1 MTGNYLSQMIFFA
14 IGTLALIALS
24 LFFARKFRK
33 QMKPYFENLETLAKN
48 LSGIPCKLHGFFD
61 SEPSLAGHWFEH
73 KFTFRYCSSDFFA
86 APHSLQLKLF
96 IRPSIKFSIY
106 ANYMRPSKVL
116 FLKKTYTGEVDLDK
130 FDFYSNKPDEA
141 KKYLISHQTI
151 LKQLSDSGWSMP
163 VFNRRTISIFTDVNR
178 SIDAETIKSAL
189 RNLNELET
197 ETRGFNQTEAPA

>member
-1 MTGNYLSQMIFFA
+1 MTGNNLSQLIFFV

-24 LFFARKFRK
+24 LYFARKFRK
-33 QMKPYFENLETLAKN
+33 QMKPYYEKLETLAKN
-48 LSGIPCKLHGFFD
+48 LSGISCKLHGFFE
-61 SEPSLAGHWFEH
+61 SAPSLDGNWSEQ
-73 KFTFRYCSSDFFA
+73 KFTLGYWSSDFC
-86 APHSLQLKLF
+86 APPSGLQLKLY

-116 FLKKTYTGEVDLDK
+116 LLKKVNTGEVDLDK

-141 KKYLISHQTI
+141 KKYLISHKET
-151 LKQLSDSGWSMP
+151 LKQLSESGWSMP

-189 RNLNELET
+189 QNLNEL
-197 ETRGFNQTEAPA
+197 NN